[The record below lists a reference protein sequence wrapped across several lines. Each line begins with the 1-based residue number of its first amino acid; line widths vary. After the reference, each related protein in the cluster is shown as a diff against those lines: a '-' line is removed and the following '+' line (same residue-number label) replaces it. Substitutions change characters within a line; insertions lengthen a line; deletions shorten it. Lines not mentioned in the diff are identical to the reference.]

1 MCLYVLFSVLCC
13 PIMCLYVLYSVLWCS
28 LQFPHKTMV
37 FVSSFLWEGSGLI
50 YVICA
55 CLRVVVSNTCCVVF
69 LICFSSSCVAYV
81 ASFSVF
87 FFVLCGL
94 CCQFLC
100 VFLRLVWPMLPVSLG
115 CPFLITH
122 SVFSNVYYGHKLLRR
137 DQKSDEVYSIQYY
150 VIKFLRDLRQVGGF
164 LQVLMFPPPIK
175 LTSTI

>member
-1 MCLYVLFSVLCC
+1 VAYLLVSGTGIAYPSGTPEF
-13 PIMCLYVLYSVLWCS
+13 
-28 LQFPHKTMV
+28 T
-37 FVSSFLWEGSGLI
+37 SSFLWEGSCLI

-69 LICFSSSCVAYV
+69 LLCFSSSCVAYIY
-81 ASFSVF
+81 
-87 FFVLCGL
+87 
-94 CCQFLC
+94 
-100 VFLRLVWPMLPVSLG
+100 MLPVSLG
-115 CPFLITH
+115 CSYLITH